1 MATLRKTSSGGVR
14 VGVNIVLSAQNKA
27 LTFKWRT
34 ITFTDFYQR
43 RHFYMAVVTID
54 REAGDSGKGF
64 RLQLIRAIKLMLK
77 TIKQDSNTVFFTA
90 VENLEDVS
98 HQTII
103 DGEVIS
109 YFEEDKNYDLNGNF
123 TIFSPPVINT
133 LVGFFDI
140 YVDQF
145 RTSNNVYLGFYTTRS
160 IGKERKAKL
169 KSGKEIDL
177 PDDPILKT
185 LQSIDDTSDEV
196 VSLVKDIVS
205 EEYASQYEEKST
217 SGNLET
223 LKGLTIDRF
232 KEFLRTISWYFGQ
245 EDEDDLKKTVLKDI
259 ENSPIH
265 NNAHIGK
272 ENIIFCLLMDKLS
285 ERQNSKNLVD
295 KLVHSSD
302 VKLIFKE
309 AESQVPD
316 ENIDPTWR
324 YIAELEKDV
333 TDRRNLKEKV
343 LSVVGN
349 ISERRIKQLAR
360 KASGSKYEECEAD
373 KSFLSLKYR
382 VFEACEEY
390 FSGDGYVAP
399 ESSSDM
405 DAVIKTLVSKAVD
418 DISKLKSD
426 YKYTISNDKT
436 VEGII
441 WNLFDG
447 CFLAF
452 DECSDE

>member
-1 MATLRKTSSGGVR
+1 MTAE
-14 VGVNIVLSAQNKA
+14 
-27 LTFKWRT
+27 
-34 ITFTDFYQR
+34 
-43 RHFYMAVVTID
+43 TID

-77 TIKQDSNTVFFTA
+77 TIQQDANTVFFTA

-98 HQTII
+98 HQTIV
-103 DGEVIS
+103 DGEVIN

-123 TIFSPPVINT
+123 TIFSPPVTNT
-133 LVGFFDI
+133 LVSFFDI

-145 RTSNNVYLGFYTTRS
+145 RTSNNVYLGFYTTRNV
-160 IGKERKAKL
+160 GKERKFKL
-169 KSGKEIDL
+169 NSGEEITLPEKSILEI
-177 PDDPILKT
+177 
-185 LQSIDDTSDEV
+185 LQSLDEASDEII
-196 VSLVKDIVS
+196 SLVKDILV
-205 EEYASQYEEKST
+205 EEYASQYKEKSK

-223 LKGLTIDRF
+223 LQGLTVDRF
-232 KEFLRTISWYFGQ
+232 KDFLKKVSWHFGQ
-245 EDEDDLKKTVLKDI
+245 EDEDALKQTVLKDI
-259 ENSPIH
+259 ESSPLH

-309 AESQVPD
+309 AESQIPD
-316 ENIDPTWR
+316 ESIDPTWR

-333 TDRRNLKEKV
+333 TDKRNLKEKV
-343 LSVVGN
+343 ISVIAD
-349 ISERRIKQLAR
+349 ISDRRIRQLAR
-360 KASGSKYEECEAD
+360 KASGSKYEEREAD

-390 FSGDGYVAP
+390 FSGDGYVSP
-399 ESSSDM
+399 ENGGDL
-405 DAVIKTLVSKAVD
+405 DAVLKTLVSKAIE
-418 DISKLKSD
+418 DISKLKTD

-436 VEGII
+436 IEGII

-452 DECSDE
+452 DEYSDE

>member
-1 MATLRKTSSGGVR
+1 MTAE
-14 VGVNIVLSAQNKA
+14 
-27 LTFKWRT
+27 
-34 ITFTDFYQR
+34 
-43 RHFYMAVVTID
+43 TID

-64 RLQLIRAIKLMLK
+64 RLQLIRAIKLMLQ
-77 TIKQDSNTVFFTA
+77 TIQRDQSTVFFTA

-98 HQTII
+98 HQTIV
-103 DGEVIS
+103 DGKFS
-109 YFEEDKNYDLNGNF
+109 NYFEEDKNYDLNGNF

-133 LVGFFDI
+133 LVSFYDI

-145 RTSNNVYLGFYTTRS
+145 RTSNSVYLGFYTTRGV
-160 IGKERKAKL
+160 GKERKSKL
-169 KSGKEIDL
+169 NGDKEITL
-177 PDDPILKT
+177 PESPILEI
-185 LQSIDDTSDEV
+185 LQSLDDASDEV
-196 VSLVKDIVS
+196 VSLVKEILV
-205 EEYASQYEEKST
+205 EEYTYQYKEKSK

-223 LKGLTIDRF
+223 LQGLSVNGFRD
-232 KEFLRTISWYFGQ
+232 FLKTISWHFGQ
-245 EDEDDLKKTVLKDI
+245 EDEDALKQTVLKDI
-259 ENSPIH
+259 ENSPLH

-309 AESQVPD
+309 AESQIPD
-316 ENIDPTWR
+316 ESIDPTWR

-333 TDRRNLKEKV
+333 TDKRNLKDKV
-343 LSVVGN
+343 LSVIED
-349 ISERRIKQLAR
+349 ISDRRIRQLAR
-360 KASGSKYEECEAD
+360 KASGSKYEEREAD

-399 ESSSDM
+399 ENGGDL
-405 DAVIKTLVSKAVD
+405 DAVLQTLVSKAVD
-418 DISKLKSD
+418 DISKLKTD

-436 VEGII
+436 IEGII

-452 DECSDE
+452 DECCDE